1 MSQHDTAIARPA
13 APLLT
18 RRAGLGWGLLGVAAF
33 SLTVPFT
40 RIAVTE
46 TGAETGAGAGA
57 LDPLFVGAGRAV
69 VAGLLAALALLLAR
83 PRAPRGRQWW
93 RLGVVGLGVVLGFP
107 VLTSM
112 ALTATTANHG
122 AIVIAV
128 LPAATA
134 VVVVLRTG
142 ERPGPLFW
150 LATTAGAAAAVV
162 FALTHGGLGPLHWSD
177 VLLFGAVATA
187 AFGYAEGGLLAREL
201 GSWQTISWALVLTLP
216 ATALLTLLSLGGQ
229 APQASP
235 IQWASFGYLAVVSMF
250 LGFFAWYRGLALGP
264 MAQVS
269 QIQLTQP
276 VMTLAWS
283 ALLLGER
290 ITPATVMGG
299 AAVVACAAT
308 AVRVRLRVR

>member
-1 MSQHDTAIARPA
+1 MRAHDTATASFAP
-13 APLLT
+13 PLLH
-18 RRAGLGWGLLGVAAF
+18 RRAGLWWGLLGVAAF

-46 TGAETGAGAGA
+46 IGTGGGA
-57 LDPLFVGAGRAV
+57 LDPLFVGSGRAV
-69 VAGLLAALALLLAR
+69 VAGVLAAAALLLTR

-93 RLGVVGLGVVLGFP
+93 RLAVVGLGVVLGFP
-107 VLTSM
+107 VLTSV
-112 ALTATTANHG
+112 ALTEASANHG

-150 LATTAGAAAAVV
+150 LATTAGAAAAVA
-162 FALTHGGLGPLHWSD
+162 FALAHGGLGALHWSD
-177 VLLFGAVATA
+177 LLLFAAVVA
-187 AFGYAEGGLLAREL
+187 AACGYAEGGLLAREL
-201 GSWQTISWALVLTLP
+201 GSWQTISWALVLALP
-216 ATALLTLLSLGGQ
+216 ATGLLTALSLGSQPLQ
-229 APQASP
+229 AAP

-276 VMTLAWS
+276 VMTLVWA

-290 ITPATVMGG
+290 ITPATVIGG
-299 AAVVACAAT
+299 VAVVACAAT
-308 AVRVRLRVR
+308 AVRVRLRAR